1 MEVGGKIGAKQE
13 LGEILAAGFIWMTS
27 HVLTIKINRI
37 QEQKLPLYF
46 SFSKGG
52 GWEHCEYVP
61 NSIFYASVSTA
72 RPRQLTYFATWPDLT
87 WQI

>member
-1 MEVGGKIGAKQE
+1 MEGGKIGAKQE
-13 LGEILAAGFIWMTS
+13 PGEILAAGFIWMTS

-52 GWEHCEYVP
+52 
-61 NSIFYASVSTA
+61 STA
-72 RPRQLTYFATWPDLT
+72 NMFLTAYFMPASPRRGQDS
-87 WQI
+87 

>member
-1 MEVGGKIGAKQE
+1 MEGGKIGAKQE

-52 GWEHCEYVP
+52 EQCEYVP
-61 NSIFYASVSTA
+61 NSIFYASVTTA
-72 RPRQLTYFATWPDLT
+72 RPRLLTYFATWPDLT